1 MKIKNKITKKQIKAY
16 ITYQLIA
23 LNIFILAIAACHI
36 LTIDYTSEYRP
47 RAYINQVEAKT
58 PEKEIGKIA
67 WIMDEVRKAGL
78 DPLEAAVIIYG
89 ESRGNVDAYNVNTN
103 GSADLGIWQINTL
116 HIDSGS
122 ITLQCATDIKCST
135 EWAIEKRLNDGNW
148 KSWYAARAYGIR

>member
-1 MKIKNKITKKQIKAY
+1 MFKTKITKKQIKTY

-23 LNIFILAIAACHI
+23 LNLFILAIAACHI

-47 RAYINQVEAKT
+47 RVHIKQAEAKT

-67 WIMDEVRKAGL
+67 WIMDEVRKTGL

-89 ESRGNVDAYNVNTN
+89 ESRGDENAYNVNTN

-122 ITLQCATDIKCST
+122 ITLKCATDYRCATK
-135 EWAIEKRLNDGNW
+135 WAIDKRLNDGNW
-148 KSWYAARAYGIR
+148 SAWYAARAYGI